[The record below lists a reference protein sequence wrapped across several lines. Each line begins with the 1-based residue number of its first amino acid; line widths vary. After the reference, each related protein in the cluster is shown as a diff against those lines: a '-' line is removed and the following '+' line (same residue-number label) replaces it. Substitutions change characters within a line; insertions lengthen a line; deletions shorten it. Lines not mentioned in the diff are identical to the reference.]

1 MTQENLP
8 LVSIITL
15 NYNQTELTCDLLQSL
30 RAISYPNIE
39 IIVVDNASKDNPA
52 EMIQKRFPEVLFMS
66 NDENLGFAGG
76 NNVGIRDAKGKY
88 VLLLNNDT
96 EVASDFLEPLVAC
109 MEQDSKIGAC
119 SPKIRFFK
127 TKIHIQYAG
136 STAFDPLRVA
146 SYAIG
151 NQEEDKGQYDQS
163 GGLTNL
169 AHGAAM
175 MVSRKAIEKA
185 GLMEESFFLYYEE
198 LDWCEH
204 IKRAGFVIH
213 FVPQSLV
220 LHKES
225 MSVGKNSPLQLYYK
239 TRNRVL
245 FARRNLR
252 GGQLLLAMAYLVMLV
267 APVRL
272 LKFLLQ
278 RNFKNFKIYLKAIC
292 WHSSFLKRYSLFH
305 K

>member
-1 MTQENLP
+1 MSKEEHP

-15 NYNQTELTCDLLQSL
+15 NYNQATLTCDLLRSL
-30 RAISYPNIE
+30 QVISYPNIE
-39 IIVVDNASKDNPA
+39 VIVVDNASKENPA
-52 EMIQKRFPEVLFMS
+52 RVVLECFPKAQFIRS
-66 NDENLGFAGG
+66 DENLGFAGG
-76 NNVGIRDAKGKY
+76 NNIGIKEAKGKY

-96 EVASDFLEPLVAC
+96 EVAPDFLEPLVNC
-109 MEQDSKIGAC
+109 MEQDAKIGVC
-119 SPKIRFFK
+119 SPKIRFFQ
-127 TKIHIQYAG
+127 TKVHIQYAG
-136 STAFDPLRVA
+136 STAINPLRVA

-151 NQEEDKGQYDQS
+151 SKEEDKGQYDQA
-163 GGLTNL
+163 GGFTHL

-175 MVSRKAIEKA
+175 MVSREAMNKA

-204 IKRAGFVIH
+204 IKRAGFEIH

-225 MSVGKNSPLQLYYK
+225 MSVGKNSHLQLYYK

-245 FARRNLR
+245 FARRNLK
-252 GGQLLLAMAYLVMLV
+252 GTKLLLALTYLLMLV

-272 LKFLLQ
+272 GKFLLKG
-278 RNFKNFKIYLKAIC
+278 NFKSFKVYLKAIC
-292 WHSSFLKRYSLFH
+292 WHSVLFKSYSTFKR
-305 K
+305 

>member
-1 MTQENLP
+1 MDKQSLP

-15 NYNQTELTCDLLQSL
+15 NYNQAKVTADLLASL
-30 RAISYPNIE
+30 RHITYSPVE
-39 IIVVDNASKDNPA
+39 IIVVDNASPDNP
-52 EMIQKRFPEVLFMS
+52 EKMITEQYPEVQFIRT
-66 NDENLGFAGG
+66 DQNLGFAGG
-76 NNVGIRDAKGKY
+76 NNVGIEMAKGKY

-96 EVASDFLEPLVAC
+96 EVAPDFLEPLVEC
-109 MEQDSKIGAC
+109 MEQDSQIGAC
-119 SPKIRFFK
+119 SPKIRFFQ
-127 TKIHIQYAG
+127 TKNHIQYAG
-136 STAFDPLRVA
+136 STPIDSVRVA

-151 NQEEDKGQYDQS
+151 YGEEDKGQHDQS
-163 GGLTNL
+163 GGPTHL

-175 MVSRKAIEKA
+175 MVSSKAIEKA
-185 GLMEESFFLYYEE
+185 GLMEASFFLYYEE

-204 IKRAGFVIH
+204 IKKAGFSIH

-239 TRNRVL
+239 TRNRIF
-245 FARRNLR
+245 FARRNLKGSQR
-252 GGQLLLAMAYLVMLV
+252 WIALLYLIGLV

-272 LKFLLQ
+272 LKLLLKG
-278 RNFKNFKIYLKAIC
+278 NFKNFKIYLKAVS
-292 WHSSFLKRYSLFH
+292 WHSVLFKRYSLF